1 MTQLLLRRRLLRL
14 FGLSL
19 LFTLPLQESLL
30 HAPPRPRARR
40 WEPQDVIPRR
50 SDRLAGK
57 SAFRDP
63 NPERQAKRMLVNKW
77 EGRPDNAVTNTLD
90 AGIAVKFHA
99 AFGEPVSPHKREAMR
114 ELFHDT
120 RQYEPEALEY

>member
-1 MTQLLLRRRLLRL
+1 VDAGAI
-14 FGLSL
+14 FINAVK
-19 LFTLPLQESLL
+19 LPLQESLL
-30 HAPPRPRARR
+30 QAPPRPRARR
-40 WEPQDVIPRR
+40 REPQGVIPRR

-63 NPERQAKRMLVNKW
+63 NPERQAKRVLVNKS
-77 EGRPDNAVTNTLD
+77 EGRSDNAVTNTPD

-99 AFGEPVSPHKREAMR
+99 AFGGPVSPYKREAMR
-114 ELFHDT
+114 VLFHGT